1 VGRRKLP
8 RHLTWLEAFVAAVE
22 TGSLEAAAK
31 HLGLVRS
38 VVSEH
43 LRALEDTVTPGHAL
57 LERGPGRRLRLTA
70 QGERLYASTNAP
82 LHALDVRRLQDVTSP
97 DPSLRIG
104 LNQTLSELL
113 LARLAERSA
122 AVGLKLHCSLGSEA
136 SLAQGVQARQLDVA
150 LGFGPVPPCQGVA
163 SRNLV
168 RTGFIVIAAPS
179 MRLGPPKARTLAV
192 KDLQEQ
198 PFVDWLHT
206 ESDEDANPSR
216 FEAAGVSVHEVARVE
231 SMRQLYPC
239 LRAYRACAIAPDLRM
254 FRSFPGDLKIWR
266 LRERE
271 ARYVEV
277 VALWPATGM
286 RPEAAALL
294 EHFQSFVATAH

>member
-8 RHLTWLEAFVAAVE
+8 RHVTWLEAFVAAVE

-43 LRALEDTVTPGHAL
+43 VRALEDVVTPGHAL

-70 QGERLYASTNAP
+70 RGERLYAATNAP
-82 LHALDVRRLQDVTSP
+82 LHALDLRRLQDVASP

-113 LARLAERSA
+113 LARLAERA
-122 AVGLKLHCSLGSEA
+122 AALGLQLHCALGGEA
-136 SLAQGVQARQLDVA
+136 SLVRDVQTRQLDVA
-150 LGFGPVPPCQGVA
+150 LGFSPLPPCQGVT

-168 RTGFIVIAAPS
+168 RTGFIVIAAPT
-179 MRLGPPKARTLAV
+179 MRLGAPKARALAV
-192 KDLQEQ
+192 KDLGGQ
-198 PFVDWLHT
+198 PFVDWLHR
-206 ESDEDANPSR
+206 EPDDEANASR
-216 FEAAGVSVHEVARVE
+216 FEAAGITVREVARVE

-266 LRERE
+266 LRERQ
-271 ARYVEV
+271 ARYVQV
-277 VALWPATGM
+277 VALWPASGL
-286 RPEAAALL
+286 RPEAETLL
-294 EHFQSFVATAH
+294 EHFQSIVAAAR